1 MSIEEFLTSLFT
13 AFRNPNSNPD
23 SAERLT
29 ALYVEHLGEFDEAVL
44 AVALSHILRHRR
56 DPFLPTI
63 AECVEVC
70 EHAKSGKLRD
80 LLDPEGAK
88 KRDAGLREIRAIA
101 GPPITQK
108 REPLEEDWV
117 GEYLRSK
124 GKATS

>member
-1 MSIEEFLTSLFT
+1 MSIVSGFRVPNDSPST
-13 AFRNPNSNPD
+13 A
-23 SAERLT
+23 
-29 ALYVEHLGEFDEAVL
+29 EHLAGMFFRQLSDFSPDVL
-44 AVALSHILRHRR
+44 DKARLHIERHRI
-56 DPFLPTI
+56 DPWMPTV
-63 AECVEVC
+63 AECVKIC
-70 EHAKSGKLRD
+70 EHAKSGTLRD

-88 KRDAGLREIRAIA
+88 KREAGLREIRAIA

>member
-1 MSIEEFLTSLFT
+1 MTIEKFLTSLFT
-13 AFRNPNSNPD
+13 AFRSPNSNPG
-23 SAERLT
+23 SVERLSE
-29 ALYVEHLGEFDEAVL
+29 LYFEYVGTFDGEVLGAAMD
-44 AVALSHILRHRR
+44 HILRHRK

-70 EHAKSGKLRD
+70 EHAKSGTLRD

-88 KRDAGLREIRAIA
+88 KREAGLREIRAIA